1 MIKMFFKVEILAHE
15 HEHPQN
21 PFQKLENIVIGAWI
35 TFKTPNNTPQN
46 PLDT

>member
-1 MIKMFFKVEILAHE
+1 MIEIFSKVEILTRE
-15 HEHPQN
+15 HGHPPN